1 MCKKL
6 SRQWGHWRL
15 GRGYGGN
22 NSEDLVCAA
31 FGQHFLRIRLSC
43 SAQKH
48 QQDAKYE
55 TGYDHF
61 ELHFGEPARVIY
73 LGSLCQLQ
81 FPFRARRSHWTGGFI
96 LRGTRGQYRGTD
108 TRADTAVSREA
119 QRRDR
124 FRAKP
129 QRAPNF
135 APALGQI
142 GLGNP
147 GPARVAEAC
156 CRC

>member
-1 MCKKL
+1 MLAHVRKKL

-61 ELHFGEPARVIY
+61 ELHFGEPERVIC
-73 LGSLCQLQ
+73 SA
-81 FPFRARRSHWTGGFI
+81 PFDNYSFRFALVAVTGP
-96 LRGTRGQYRGTD
+96 
-108 TRADTAVSREA
+108 V
-119 QRRDR
+119 
-124 FRAKP
+124 
-129 QRAPNF
+129 
-135 APALGQI
+135 
-142 GLGNP
+142 GLF
-147 GPARVAEAC
+147 
-156 CRC
+156 